1 MTQSHEQDD
10 KFIMMTTQPVEKLVC
25 KLAVPT
31 IISMLITAFY
41 NMADTYFVS
50 KIGTSAAGAVGV
62 VFSFMAIIQA
72 TGFLFGHGSGNYISR
87 RLGAKRPEEAEEIA
101 ATGLCSAFL
110 AGVLMAVI
118 GLFLINPLVHFLGA
132 TDTIA
137 PYAIAYLKYILIGAP
152 FMMSSLV
159 LNNQLRFQGNA
170 AYGMIGICTGAA
182 LNIILDPLLIFT
194 FHMGIAG
201 ASIATSISQFISMC
215 ILFVLCNKKGIV
227 KILFCNFHPSV
238 NNLTEILR
246 GGLPS
251 LFRQGIASI
260 ATICLNQFAGTY
272 GDSAIAAMSI
282 VSRVGM
288 FAGSALIG
296 FGQGFQ
302 PVCGFNYGAKQYGR
316 VQRAFIFCCKAASI
330 VLAILAVLGFCFA
343 NQIISIFKTGDAQVT
358 EIGMSALRWQCLT
371 LPLMGIIILCNM
383 MLQTIGKALKAS
395 IVALARQGLF
405 FIPVLLLLAP
415 IFGLLGIKTAQPIS
429 DLLAFILSIPMAVS
443 ELHEMNRKTDKI

>member
-1 MTQSHEQDD
+1 MEQTKQDD
-10 KFIMMTTQPVEKLVC
+10 KFIMMTTRPVEGLVC
-25 KLAVPT
+25 RLAVPT

-50 KIGTSAAGAVGV
+50 KIGTSAAGAVGI

-72 TGFLFGHGSGNYISR
+72 TGFLFGHGSGNYIAR
-87 RLGAKRPEEAEEIA
+87 RLGAKRPEEAEQIA
-101 ATGLCSAFL
+101 ATGVYAAFIVGIIIAAMGL
-110 AGVLMAVI
+110 VLI
-118 GLFLINPLVHFLGA
+118 TPLVHILGA
-132 TDTIA
+132 TNTIE
-137 PYAIAYLKYILIGAP
+137 PYAKAYLKYILIGAP

-170 AYGMIGICTGAA
+170 AYGMVGICTGAV
-182 LNIILDPLLIFT
+182 LNIMLDPILIFT

-201 ASIATSISQFISMC
+201 ASIATSISQFVSMC
-215 ILFVLCNKKGIV
+215 ILFILCNNKGIV
-227 KILFCNFHPSV
+227 KISFRNFHPTM

-260 ATICLNQFAGTY
+260 ATVLMNQFSGAY
-272 GDSAIAAMSI
+272 GDAAIAAMSI
-282 VSRVGM
+282 VSRVAM

-302 PVCGFNYGAKQYGR
+302 PVCGFNYGAKQYER
-316 VQRAFIFCCKAASI
+316 VKRAFLFCCKVATI
-330 VLAILAVLGFCFA
+330 VLVIVATLGFCFA
-343 NQIISIFKTGDAQVT
+343 SQIISIFETGDIQVT
-358 EIGMSALRWQCLT
+358 EIGTSALRWQCLT

-405 FIPVLLLLAP
+405 FIPVLLLSAP
-415 IFGLLGIKTAQPIS
+415 ILGLLGIKMAQPIS
-429 DLLAFILSIPMAVS
+429 DLLAFFLSIPLAVS
-443 ELHEMNRKTDKI
+443 ELHEMSGKNK